1 MDSILN
7 TIKTMFGISN
17 ETTSFDTELIT
28 DINFSI
34 LTLRQLGVGP
44 VEGFSITNSAD
55 VWDDFLGENAA
66 NLESVKSYI
75 FNKVRLV
82 FSAPNSST
90 TMLSILNTIKKML
103 GVQLDDD
110 AFDVDIIVSIN
121 SVLMSLSQLGV
132 GSASG
137 FSITGTSETW
147 DQFLGDAVNVEAVK
161 SYIYLKVRLL
171 FDPPTVSTLI
181 DAMNRQITE
190 FEFRLN
196 IQVEPV
202 TIPEVIEEEYDEE
215 WE

>member
-1 MDSILN
+1 MDSILG
-7 TIKTMFGISN
+7 TIKSMFGISN

-28 DINFSI
+28 DINFAIS
-34 LTLRQLGVGP
+34 TLRQLGVGP
-44 VEGFSITNSAD
+44 VEGFSIANAED
-55 VWDDFLGENAA
+55 VWSDFLGENAT

-82 FSAPNSST
+82 FSAPVSST
-90 TMLSILNTIKKML
+90 TMTSILNTIKKML

-132 GSASG
+132 GPVGG
-137 FSITGTSETW
+137 FSITGVTETW
-147 DQFLGDAVNVEAVK
+147 SQFLGEEINLEAVK

-202 TIPEVIEEEYDEE
+202 EIPEIIEEEDDE
-215 WE
+215 